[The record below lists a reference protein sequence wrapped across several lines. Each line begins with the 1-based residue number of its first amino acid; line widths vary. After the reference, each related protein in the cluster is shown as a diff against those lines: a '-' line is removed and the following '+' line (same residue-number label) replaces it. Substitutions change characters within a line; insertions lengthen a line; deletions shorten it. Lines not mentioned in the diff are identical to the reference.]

1 MERGGRNGS
10 VVPEDVWRFFKAR
23 TRELWGKLLFPFKDV
38 APSLNSAVLGAPEG
52 TSFAFEIS
60 IFTSIL

>member
-1 MERGGRNGS
+1 MALLFLRMCGGSSRL
-10 VVPEDVWRFFKAR
+10 DLD

-52 TSFAFEIS
+52 TSFVFEIS